1 MINKNNNKMA
11 LPKKNRKKKKFK
23 KIEKENNSRDEIQE
37 LDEDGNNENKNEENI
52 KFKRALKK
60 TRGRIEIKKILDM
73 ILSKYTKSTIP
84 NTIFD
89 IFSTKK
95 LKFIY
100 NLISCGVYCFFDKR
114 KAIASAILSCINLLE
129 SD

>member
-1 MINKNNNKMA
+1 MA
-11 LPKKNRKKKKFK
+11 LPKKNRKIKKNFK

-37 LDEDGNNENKNEENI
+37 LDENKNNEDKNQENI

-60 TRGRIEIKKILDM
+60 TRGKIEIKKILDM

-129 SD
+129 AD

>member
-1 MINKNNNKMA
+1 MA
-11 LPKKNRKKKKFK
+11 LPKKNRKIKKNFK

-100 NLISCGVYCFFDKR
+100 SNLISCGVYCFFDKR

-129 SD
+129 AD

>member
-1 MINKNNNKMA
+1 MA
-11 LPKKNRKKKKFK
+11 LPKKNRKIKKKLK
-23 KIEKENNSRDEIQE
+23 KIEKEKNNSIDEIQE
-37 LDEDGNNENKNEENI
+37 LDEDGNNINENEENI

-60 TRGRIEIKKILDM
+60 TRGRVEIKKILDM

>member
-1 MINKNNNKMA
+1 MA
-11 LPKKNRKKKKFK
+11 LSKKNRKKKKNK
-23 KIEKENNSRDEIQE
+23 KKKKEKNKTRDEIQE

-129 SD
+129 AD

>member
-1 MINKNNNKMA
+1 MA
-11 LPKKNRKKKKFK
+11 LPKKNRKIKKNFK

-129 SD
+129 AD

>member
-1 MINKNNNKMA
+1 MA
-11 LPKKNRKKKKFK
+11 LSKKNRKIKKNSK

-60 TRGRIEIKKILDM
+60 TRRIEIKKILDM

-129 SD
+129 AD

>member
-1 MINKNNNKMA
+1 MT
-11 LPKKNRKKKKFK
+11 LPKKNRKIKKNFK

-129 SD
+129 AD